1 MTKTAPALLALK
13 EEEGATSQGMYVDS
27 SWKRQENGLS
37 PGTSGR
43 NPALLTPEV
52 SPVRPGLTSD
62 LWNCKIIHCIVVS
75 LYFCYSSHGKPMHWG

>member
-1 MTKTAPALLALK
+1 MRKTAPALLGLK

-27 SWKRQENGLS
+27 SCKRQENGLS

-52 SPVRPGLTSD
+52 SPVRPGLTSG
-62 LWNCKIIHCIVVS
+62 LWNCKIIYCIVVS
-75 LYFCYSSHGKPMHWG
+75 LYFCYSSHGKSMHWE

>member
-1 MTKTAPALLALK
+1 MRKTAPALPALK
-13 EEEGATSQGMYVDS
+13 EKEGAMSQGMYVDS

-37 PGTSGR
+37 LGTSGR

-52 SPVRPGLTSD
+52 SPVRPGLTSG

-75 LYFCYSSHGKPMHWG
+75 LYFCGDLLQ